1 MKGCVFV
8 KKFLS
13 RSIPVF
19 LAALILVGSLAVPA
33 LAAELPPDFAVI
45 PEDCYITGVWSFD
58 LAAAPFDTPTW
69 VHGDFVYNEEHY
81 DMLYISNYSISFLRQ
96 LSDQGFYECA
106 VRDKSGAWLSSVFQF
121 EIVGE
126 SYCTDEFYSWFIS
139 STHVFVGPLA
149 ASLEGDSIFSV
160 FGDISGWIVSSI
172 GTVMPMFYT
181 EASGLTFVGTLA
193 VAGLAF
199 AVFFLI
205 FALIRRFMHF
215 GG

>member
-1 MKGCVFV
+1 M

-19 LAALILVGSLAVPA
+19 LAVLILVGSLAVPA
-33 LAAELPPDFAVI
+33 FAAENDTYTIIGKWRVKSYDVNAV
-45 PEDCYITGVWSFD
+45 PEGEFSFSVDLNWYLYGQYHKHVDGIEKNGSFKITCGGSPVDAVSRLVGDEFSVNNPFTLNAAEFELWSFCFERID
-58 LAAAPFDTPTW
+58 SVAIL
-69 VHGDFVYNEEHY
+69 NEP
-81 DMLYISNYSISFLRQ
+81 N
-96 LSDQGFYECA
+96 
-106 VRDKSGAWLSSVFQF
+106 
-121 EIVGE
+121 
-126 SYCTDEFYSWFIS
+126 T
-139 STHVFVGPLA
+139 
-149 ASLEGDSIFSV
+149 DSIFSV

-172 GTVMPMFYT
+172 GSIMPMFYS

-205 FALIRRFMHF
+205 FAIIRRFMHF